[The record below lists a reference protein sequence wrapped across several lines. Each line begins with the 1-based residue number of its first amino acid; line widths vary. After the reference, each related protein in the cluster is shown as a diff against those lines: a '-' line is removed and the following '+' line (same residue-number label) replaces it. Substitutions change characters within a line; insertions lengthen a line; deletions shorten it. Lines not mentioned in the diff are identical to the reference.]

1 MRGKTYL
8 GLLIGLAAVVLVIIA
23 SVITWPNYLELKL
36 LDLRH
41 RYFPVAGVDPQI
53 VVIVIDDNS
62 LEQVGQWTW
71 PRRLL
76 AHMVTLCRQAGAR
89 QVVLDILMPEK
100 QDVEIFLPG
109 VSDVDAYEAPAQLI
123 GTIEPQ
129 TIDNDAIFAQ
139 AVQEAANITIPF
151 HAFLEPDSA
160 QSSSS
165 REDNQLYNQVFMLLK
180 DNPQLEFNEVFAL
193 IWPDRNNQI
202 LDSDYHQLLRLYR
215 RCRSLIHL
223 ERFGFPR
230 DRAAFALPVYSL
242 LGFTPPIPQLA
253 AVIGNTGFVSVAK
266 DSDGAV
272 RRIPLLGFYRDRLYK
287 QLAFAA
293 ACRALAVNDDDIDLS
308 QPGKIILGKTNI
320 QIPLDEDGRMII
332 SWTGHWREDRQDLG
346 PQQGFI
352 SAAVLARIWEKQF
365 AFQKNAARL
374 RIIDNLN
381 YQLGSIPADTAS
393 LDEDTKQ
400 KISEM
405 RQQLTSL
412 VDPNLLLQAN
422 NILAGEIEQAQ
433 AELHR
438 LLAGK
443 IVLVGSIATAV
454 PDFVV
459 TPFSKLTPGIVVHRE
474 ILNTILQKSFIHRPP
489 RWLEMAAIL
498 ILGLIMT
505 LITAAFRPLVSGM
518 VVVVL
523 VTMTVLTNFVL
534 LFHYWHYFFAVVA
547 PVGSILASFTLVT
560 FYRQI
565 TEGRARRLVTA
576 RFKQYAS
583 PAVVDR
589 IVRAPQNVSLAGQMR
604 RISCYFSDLA
614 GFTSISERLGP
625 EKTVSVLNVYLD
637 RMTSVLDRYYA
648 TINKFEGD
656 GIFAFFGAP
665 IELPDHCLL
674 ACRAALD
681 AQSELDRL
689 VQEKHSEGSDFPALR
704 MRIGISTG
712 EVVVGDCGSHRR
724 FDYTAIGDTV
734 NLGSRLEGASKAF
747 GTSILICHTTFDQ
760 VRGHLATRYLGKVRV
775 IGRAEPVGIYELLA
789 HTDELPDDARR
800 FNTLFEKA
808 VLDFQQ
814 GRFPLALETFTVC
827 LRDRPSDKAVQLYC
841 RTLQELTAGPVPAD
855 FAGCLELKEK

>member
-41 RYFPVAGVDPQI
+41 RYFPVAGIDPRI
-53 VVIVIDDNS
+53 VVVVIDDNS

-76 AHMVTLCRQAGAR
+76 AHLVTLCRQAGAR
-89 QVVLDILMPEK
+89 QVILDILMPEK

-109 VSDVDAYEAPAQLI
+109 ISDVDAYEAQAQVI
-123 GTIEPQ
+123 GDVKPQ
-129 TIDNDAIFAQ
+129 LIDNDAIFSQ
-139 AVQEAANITIPF
+139 AIQETGNITIPF
-151 HAFLEPDSA
+151 HAWLEPDPA
-160 QSSSS
+160 QSSPSADGD
-165 REDNQLYNQVFMLLK
+165 RLYNQVYLLLK
-180 DNPQLEFNEVFAL
+180 EKPRLEFNEVFAL
-193 IWPDRNNQI
+193 IWPDKNNQI
-202 LDSDYHQLLRLYR
+202 LDADYHHLLRLYR
-215 RCRSLIHL
+215 RCKALSSL
-223 ERFGFPR
+223 ERFGFLR
-230 DRAAFALPVYSL
+230 DKLNIAIPVYSL
-242 LGFTPPIPQLA
+242 IGFTPPIPQDA
-253 AVIGNTGFVSVAK
+253 AVISNTGFVGVRK
-266 DSDGAV
+266 DPDGAV
-272 RRIPLLGFYRDRLYK
+272 RRIPLLGLYRDRLFK
-287 QLAFAA
+287 QLAFTA
-293 ACRALAVNDDDIDLS
+293 ACRTLAVKDDDIDIS

-320 QIPLDEDGRMII
+320 EIPLDEQGQMII
-332 SWTGHWREDRQDLG
+332 SWTGHWKDAQENLG
-346 PQQGFI
+346 PKQGFI
-352 SAAVLARIWEKQF
+352 SAAVLACVWEKQS
-365 AFQKNAARL
+365 AFRKNAARL

-381 YQLGSIPADTAS
+381 FQLGSVPADIAS
-393 LDEDTKQ
+393 LDEGTRQ

-405 RQQLTSL
+405 RQQLTGL
-412 VDPNLLLQAN
+412 GDPNLLLQAN

-433 AELHR
+433 ADLHR

-474 ILNTILQKSFIHRPP
+474 ILNTILRGSFIHRPP
-489 RWLEMAAIL
+489 RWLEIAAIL
-498 ILGLIMT
+498 ILGLVMT
-505 LITAAFRPLVSGM
+505 LITAFFRPLASG
-518 VVVVL
+518 VVVIL
-523 VTMTVLTNFVL
+523 LTVLTVWVNFVL
-534 LFHYWHYFFAVVA
+534 LFHYGHYFFAVVA

-665 IELPDHCLL
+665 IELADHCLL

-681 AQSELDRL
+681 AQSELARL

-712 EVVVGDCGSHRR
+712 EVVVGDCGSRRR

-734 NLGSRLEGASKAF
+734 NLGSRLEGAGKTF
-747 GTSILICHTTFDQ
+747 GTRILICHTTFDQ
-760 VRGHLATRYLGKVRV
+760 VRSRLATRYLGKVRV
-775 IGRAEPVGIYELLA
+775 IGRAEPVGVYELLA
-789 HTDELPDDARR
+789 HTSELPDDARR

-855 FAGCLELKEK
+855 FTGCLELKEK